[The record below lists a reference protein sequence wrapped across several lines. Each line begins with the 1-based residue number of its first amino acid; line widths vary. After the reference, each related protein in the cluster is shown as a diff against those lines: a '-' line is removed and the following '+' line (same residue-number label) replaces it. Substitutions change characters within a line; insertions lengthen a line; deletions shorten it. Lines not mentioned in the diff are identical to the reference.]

1 MDEEPNP
8 TKDILY
14 EVINHLEEKQI
25 HQEIA
30 GGNHEKII
38 NQIIDLSKE
47 KILQLDGV
55 YENNLAKFLTAFL
68 HYLLTI
74 VLIPSQRKIQKNN
87 IDIDIIVPNLKTLE
101 TNPKN
106 AILICIPEIHE
117 SPIENQIKEMNS
129 LQSNK
134 ENIWYVTEKNI
145 TEKSYSIN
153 DQTFWRIL
161 NDINKFLDSTK
172 TRQFRFFKV

>member
-1 MDEEPNP
+1 MDEESNP

-14 EVINHLEEKQI
+14 EIINNLGEKQI

-30 GGNHEKII
+30 DGNHEKII
-38 NQIIDLSKE
+38 DQIIELSKE

-55 YENNLAKFLTAFL
+55 QENNLAKFLTAFL

-87 IDIDIIVPNLKTLE
+87 IDIDIVVPNLKTLE
-101 TNPKN
+101 TNSKN

-117 SPIENQIKEMNS
+117 STLEEQIKLMNS
-129 LQSNK
+129 NL
-134 ENIWYVTEKNI
+134 
-145 TEKSYSIN
+145 
-153 DQTFWRIL
+153 
-161 NDINKFLDSTK
+161 
-172 TRQFRFFKV
+172 